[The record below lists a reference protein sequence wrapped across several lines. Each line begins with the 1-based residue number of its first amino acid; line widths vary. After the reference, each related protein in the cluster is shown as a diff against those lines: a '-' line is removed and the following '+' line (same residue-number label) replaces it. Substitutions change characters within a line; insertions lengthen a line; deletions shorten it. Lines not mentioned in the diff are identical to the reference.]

1 MKCNCKY
8 CKDIDYDNSEYF
20 VDLSLLTNERPIGV
34 SGLLRVK
41 NDAEFLALCVDSC
54 IDALDEL
61 IIVYQECDDDSP
73 QIIEQKRQQYPDKIR
88 TYFYRP
94 LVLSH
99 NLTSEELHYVSTLD
113 KTSIHLLSNYYNYTL
128 SKASYRYAIKID
140 GDQVYFKDK
149 LKSFC
154 NAYRKEKIEKIT
166 IGERWSSAY
175 IYNFVSLM
183 NLFPKLLSSKLSF
196 LIPSKKIVDRYK
208 HYELKII
215 ANKKYPVSFSGINL
229 YKESGDWALP
239 LGAYAEGMFPP
250 FNGIHDHILF
260 EISAVSFY
268 LPHVIYSNNFKYG
281 NCIIETFNLDKKLSL
296 PKGFYKPQLLYGG
309 FLWYHAAAIKEPEFT
324 TNREKYKQSTL
335 PLFDKKVNF
344 FDLEMHLSIPFR
356 RWMRP
361 WYCLFW
367 NKEWPELPKND
378 LSKIN
383 NIISVFSNIDLSNEK
398 KKR

>member
-20 VDLSLLTNERPIGV
+20 VDFSLLTNERPIGV

-41 NDAEFLALCVDSC
+41 NDAEFLALCIDSC

-61 IIVYQECDDDSP
+61 IIVYQECNDDSP
-73 QIIEQKRQQYPDKIR
+73 QIIEQKGQQYPDKIR

-99 NLTSEELHYVSTLD
+99 NLTSEELHYVSALE

-128 SKASYRYAIKID
+128 SKASYRYAVKID
-140 GDQVYFKDK
+140 GDQVYFTDK
-149 LKSFC
+149 LKMFC
-154 NAYRKEKIEKIT
+154 DAYRNEKPEKIT
-166 IGERWSSAY
+166 IGECWAAMY
-175 IYNFVSLM
+175 IYNFVNLM
-183 NLFPKLLSSKLSF
+183 NLFPKLLSSKLTF
-196 LIPSKKIVDRYK
+196 FIPSRNLVDKYKCYTLKAIV
-208 HYELKII
+208 
-215 ANKKYPVSFSGINL
+215 NKKRPVSFSGINL
-229 YKESGDWALP
+229 YTECGQWKIPIGDPAK
-239 LGAYAEGMFPP
+239 GMFPP
-250 FNGIHDHILF
+250 FNGVHDTYVF
-260 EISAVSFY
+260 EISSSLY
-268 LPHVIYSNNFKYG
+268 YNPRVIYSNNLKYG
-281 NCIIETFNLDKKLSL
+281 NCMIETFNFDKKLSL
-296 PKGFYKPQLLYGG
+296 LKGFYKPQLLYGG

>member
-20 VDLSLLTNERPIGV
+20 VDLSLLTKARPIGV

-41 NDAEFLALCVDSC
+41 NDAEFLALCIDSC

-61 IIVYQECDDDSP
+61 IIVYQDCEDDSP

-88 TYFYRP
+88 TFFYRP

-99 NLTSEELHYVSTLD
+99 NLTDEELCYASALE

-128 SKASYRYAIKID
+128 SKASYQYAIKID
-140 GDQVYFKDK
+140 GDQIYFADK
-149 LKSFC
+149 LKMFC
-154 NAYRKEKIEKIT
+154 DAYREEKTQKIT
-166 IGERWSSAY
+166 IGERLGATY
-175 IYNFVSLM
+175 IYHFVNLI
-183 NLFPKLLSSKLSF
+183 NLFPKLLLLKLTF
-196 LIPSKKIVDRYK
+196 LIPSGKLVDKYK
-208 HYELKII
+208 CYTLKII

-229 YKESGDWALP
+229 YAESCQWKMPVGDPAQ
-239 LGAYAEGMFPP
+239 GMFPP
-250 FNGIHDHILF
+250 FNGVHDTYVF
-260 EISAVSFY
+260 KISSSLCY
-268 LPHVIYSNNFKYG
+268 NPRVIYSNNLKYG

-309 FLWYHAAAIKEPEFT
+309 FLWYHVAAIKEPGFT
-324 TNREKYKQSTL
+324 TNRKKYKQYTL
-335 PLFDKKVNF
+335 PLFNNKINF
-344 FDLEMHLSIPFR
+344 FDLEMRLAVPFR

-367 NKEWPELPKND
+367 NREWSELPKND

-383 NIISVFSNIDLSNEK
+383 SIISVFSNIDLRNEK
-398 KKR
+398 K

>member
-140 GDQVYFKDK
+140 GDQVYFTDK

-154 NAYRKEKIEKIT
+154 NAEHFDYIIFVYIRHSKILVKRLFIL
-166 IGERWSSAY
+166 
-175 IYNFVSLM
+175 IYYN
-183 NLFPKLLSSKLSF
+183 
-196 LIPSKKIVDRYK
+196 I
-208 HYELKII
+208 
-215 ANKKYPVSFSGINL
+215 
-229 YKESGDWALP
+229 
-239 LGAYAEGMFPP
+239 
-250 FNGIHDHILF
+250 
-260 EISAVSFY
+260 
-268 LPHVIYSNNFKYG
+268 
-281 NCIIETFNLDKKLSL
+281 
-296 PKGFYKPQLLYGG
+296 FYKNEI
-309 FLWYHAAAIKEPEFT
+309 AI
-324 TNREKYKQSTL
+324 
-335 PLFDKKVNF
+335 
-344 FDLEMHLSIPFR
+344 
-356 RWMRP
+356 
-361 WYCLFW
+361 
-367 NKEWPELPKND
+367 
-378 LSKIN
+378 
-383 NIISVFSNIDLSNEK
+383 IIYY
-398 KKR
+398 